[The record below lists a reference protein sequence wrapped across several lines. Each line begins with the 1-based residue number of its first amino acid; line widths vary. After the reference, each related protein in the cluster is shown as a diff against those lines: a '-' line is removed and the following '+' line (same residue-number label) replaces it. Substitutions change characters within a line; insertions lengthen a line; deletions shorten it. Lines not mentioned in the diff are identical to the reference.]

1 MKPMYLLLALPLVL
15 SACSSN
21 EPLTK
26 PQRCT
31 EIQREIVS
39 YKHPNSG
46 YSWQMAQMKIGQL
59 HHQAEQVGC

>member
-1 MKPMYLLLALPLVL
+1 ML

-26 PQRCT
+26 PQRCA